1 MGLTHC
7 LNSFCAGGNI
17 EETVALSSSFADGN
31 TWGEVHGLN
40 SSCADGKT
48 EETVAHLSKLWY

>member
-17 EETVALSSSFADGN
+17 EETVALSSSFTDGN

-48 EETVAHLSKLWY
+48 EETVAHLS